1 MVQDDLGGFG
11 DARLR
16 RVGARLLSAM
26 RQQPTMCLHAL
37 AQDRNEGLAF
47 GRFLDHDAVSQ
58 AEMLVTAGRLTGQRA
73 AGRHVL
79 AIQDTTELNFPGHAA
94 SKRGFGRSGN
104 GRDIGLFIHP
114 TIAVDAASGGVIGL
128 VGAQLINRTGG
139 RVSHRRTRPAAAR
152 ESQRWL
158 TGAEE
163 AGEALSAAARITM
176 VADRESDIYDLFVR
190 RPAGV
195 HLLLRAAQDRAL
207 TSGRVLSATIAAW
220 PEQGR
225 QTITLPEL
233 PRRAA
238 RTACVALRFGS
249 VTLRRPDTADRR
261 IADGVTLHVV
271 EAAEIVPPGDTPPL
285 HWRLLTTHPVTTLA
299 EACQIVAWYRM
310 RWTIE
315 QVFRTLKSAGLA
327 VEQSQVIEAR
337 RFTKLAAVALIAAV
351 RIVQIVLGRD
361 GATGQSMADAI
372 DPAAQPVLAAI
383 NRKVEG
389 NTEKLKNPHAPAS
402 LAWLCWIVA
411 RLGGWSGYT
420 SRGYKPAGPKTIARG
435 LTRLD
440 GIIEGWN
447 IAVRSKP
454 KPTHSADVR
463 LHSPGPGGQPPPG
476 PRPLSIGGARH
487 GQRFGATAAHRAPDG
502 AVDAGRTRDPGRRR

>member
-26 RQQPTMCLHAL
+26 REQPTLCLHAL
-37 AQDRNEGLAF
+37 AEDRNEGLAF

-79 AIQDTTELNFPGHAA
+79 AIQDTTELNFPDHEG

-104 GRDIGLFIHP
+104 GQDIGLFIHP

-139 RVSHRRTRPAAAR
+139 RVSDRRARPTAAK

-158 TGAEE
+158 TAAEE
-163 AGEALSAAARITM
+163 AGEVLSPAALITM
-176 VADRESDIYDLFVR
+176 VADRESDIYHLFADH
-190 RPAGV
+190 PENV
-195 HLLLRAAQDRAL
+195 HLLCRSAQDRML
-207 TSGRVLSATIAAW
+207 TTGQVLSKTIAAW
-220 PEQGR
+220 PEQGCEI
-225 QTITLPEL
+225 ITLPAV

-238 RTACVALRFGS
+238 RTARVALRFGR

-261 IADGVTLHVV
+261 LADSVTLCVLDVV
-271 EAAEIVPPGDTPPL
+271 EVEAPANTPPL
-285 HWRLLTTHPVTTLA
+285 HWRLLTTHTVTTLA
-299 EACQIVAWYRM
+299 EARQIVAWYRL

-327 VEQSQVIEAR
+327 VETSQVIEAR
-337 RFTKLAAVALIAAV
+337 RFAKLATVALIAAV

-361 GATGQSMADAI
+361 GATGQAMADAI
-372 DPAAQPVLAAI
+372 DPATEPVLVAV

-402 LAWLCWIVA
+402 LAWLCWIIA

-440 GIIEGWN
+440 GIIDGWN
-447 IAVRSKP
+447 MA
-454 KPTHSADVR
+454 
-463 LHSPGPGGQPPPG
+463 LHS
-476 PRPLSIGGARH
+476 RPILGHSELV
-487 GQRFGATAAHRAPDG
+487 QLP
-502 AVDAGRTRDPGRRR
+502 